1 MLCGDGAM
9 SSNTAAMSC
18 NIAAMLGNGALVL
31 DDATTM
37 LRCRAPSLHRARL
50 MMECK
55 AVMLCRDG
63 VMLQCA
69 RVMVRCAGADLFSG
83 LRIPSVDPA
92 DGAQARARLA
102 GITSAHA
109 QHDAARH
116 DDVDQPLR
124 RRKLPRQRPGAAA
137 DAAPHSTAAH
147 VVDAERAGVLRGEA
161 FAGATVSGWC
171 GA

>member
-1 MLCGDGAM
+1 MLCGDEAM

-31 DDATTM
+31 DDATRM
-37 LRCRAPSLHRARL
+37 LQCRPPSLHRAKL
-50 MMECK
+50 MMESE

-102 GITSAHA
+102 GITSA
-109 QHDAARH
+109 
-116 DDVDQPLR
+116 
-124 RRKLPRQRPGAAA
+124 QRCTMRLDMTTLTSP
-137 DAAPHSTAAH
+137 
-147 VVDAERAGVLRGEA
+147 
-161 FAGATVSGWC
+161 FAGASCHANGPAPPPMPPPIPPPRMSSVPSERAYC
-171 GA
+171 GGKPVPVRR